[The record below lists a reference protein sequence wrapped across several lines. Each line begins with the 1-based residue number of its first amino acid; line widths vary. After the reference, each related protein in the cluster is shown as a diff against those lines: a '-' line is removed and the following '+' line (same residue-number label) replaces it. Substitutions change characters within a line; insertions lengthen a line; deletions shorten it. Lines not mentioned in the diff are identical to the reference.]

1 MAKQQDATHVKG
13 IKSGNAKGNYEKQA
27 GHKPDVS
34 PDAAAHRAGINQG
47 NATGHYERQ
56 RGHHPDGR
64 SSAERSTGINADKR
78 EPIDPR
84 MPNLS
89 PA

>member
-1 MAKQQDATHVKG
+1 MTMRIGKAAVSPDKPAHVKG
-13 IKSGNAKGNYEKQA
+13 IKQGNSIGNYEAEA
-27 GHKPDVS
+27 GHN
-34 PDAAAHRAGINQG
+34 R
-47 NATGHYERQ
+47 
-56 RGHHPDGR
+56 DGT
-64 SSAERSTGINADKR
+64 STAERSTGINPQAR

>member
-1 MAKQQDATHVKG
+1 MAAGPPPDITAHTPGVQQ
-13 IKSGNAKGNYEKQA
+13 GNSKGNYEKMR
-27 GHKPDVS
+27 GHKPDGTS
-34 PDAAAHRAGINQG
+34 TAA
-47 NATGHYERQ
+47 
-56 RGHHPDGR
+56 
-64 SSAERSTGINADKR
+64 RSTSIDPGAR

>member
-1 MAKQQDATHVKG
+1 MVGH
-13 IKSGNAKGNYEKQA
+13 NA
-27 GHKPDVS
+27 
-34 PDAAAHRAGINQG
+34 
-47 NATGHYERQ
+47 
-56 RGHHPDGR
+56 DGT
-64 SSAERSTGINADKR
+64 STAERSTGVNAKAR